1 MAAHTPPE
9 IMDKLNQTKCLRLS
23 TPLKFKY
30 THVAIINSALP
41 VKEFEKIPYKFIV
54 AGGNAIESFFGAIG
68 FCNRLLEQCIGFF
81 CNSIQE
87 VVAITAAIKE
97 IIPNNTH
104 QFKYA
109 YAPSLTL
116 TEDQQPFQRILDKME
131 QFDTPEQFATSCYP
145 SASIWQPAAP
155 RSQFHIVLQLWKPT
169 SEHRWKELQA
179 CLFNN
184 VINPLISKVHIFLD
198 GADAAEAYAEYPA
211 SLKAKLTIF
220 PLTERLTYKFAMQY
234 MSTLP
239 SGDYAALIN
248 SDIYFNE
255 TIYHLWNANFKNTCI
270 ALLRYNAT
278 LNYAMKK
285 EGAAQPEIFIGK
297 TYPRPDSQDTWIFQV
312 DDLVEHK
319 QKESW
324 EELNFRMGI
333 PGCDNTIAGELIRRR
348 WMVSNPA
355 FTIKTIHIQ
364 DEGIRNYNVMQTVS
378 LGVYALLAPV
388 SITDP

>member
-1 MAAHTPPE
+1 MGSHIPPE

-30 THVAIINSALP
+30 NHVAIIDSKLP

-54 AGGNAIESFFGAIG
+54 CGGDAIESFFGAIG

-81 CNSIQE
+81 CYSIQE
-87 VVAITAAIKE
+87 IVAITAAIKE

-109 YAPSLTL
+109 YAHALTL
-116 TEDQQPFQRILDKME
+116 TEEQQPFQRILNKME
-131 QFDTPEQFATSCYP
+131 QFDTPEQFASSLYP
-145 SASIWQPAAP
+145 NASIWQPAAP
-155 RSQFHIVLQLWKPT
+155 RPQFHIVLQLWKPT
-169 SEHRWKELQA
+169 NEHRWKELQA

-198 GADAAEAYAEYPA
+198 GDDAAEAYAEYPA
-211 SLKAKLTIF
+211 SLKAKLTVF

-255 TIYHLWNANFKNTCI
+255 TVYYLWNTDFKNTCI
-270 ALLRYNAT
+270 GLLRYNAT
-278 LNYAMKK
+278 LDYAMKK
-285 EGAAQPEIFIGK
+285 EGAPEPAIFLQNGSA
-297 TYPRPDSQDTWIFQV
+297 RSDSQDTWIFQV
-312 DDLVEHK
+312 NDLVEHK

-348 WMVSNPA
+348 WLVSNPA
-355 FTIKTIHIQ
+355 GTIKTIHIQ
-364 DEGIRNYNVMQTVS
+364 EETSRNYNVMQTIS

-388 SITDP
+388 SITDA

>member
-1 MAAHTPPE
+1 MASHTPPE
-9 IMDKLNQTKCLRLS
+9 IMEKLNQTKCLRLA

-30 THVAIINSALP
+30 SHIAIINNSLS
-41 VKEFEKIPYKFIV
+41 VKDFEKVPYKFIV
-54 AGGNAIESFFGAIG
+54 AGGDAIESFFGAIG
-68 FCNRLLEQCIGFF
+68 FCERLLEQCAGFF
-81 CNSIQE
+81 CNSLQE
-87 VVAITAAIKE
+87 IIAITAAIKE
-97 IIPNNTH
+97 VIPNNTH
-104 QFKYA
+104 TFKYA
-109 YAPSLTL
+109 YSSSLTL
-116 TEDQQPFQRILDKME
+116 TDDQQPFQRILDKME
-131 QFDTPEQFATSCYP
+131 RFETAEQFAVFLFPNATIWYP
-145 SASIWQPAAP
+145 TNKRP
-155 RSQFHIVLQLWKPT
+155 QFHIILQLWKPQ

-220 PLTERLTYKFAMQY
+220 PLTERLTYKFAMEY

-248 SDIYFNE
+248 SDIYFDS
-255 TIYHLWNANFKNTCI
+255 TIYNIWNSDFKNTCI

-278 LNYAMKK
+278 LDYAMKK
-285 EGAAQPEIFIGK
+285 EGATEPTIFSVNGA
-297 TYPRPDSQDTWIFQV
+297 PRPDSQDTWIFQV

-333 PGCDNTIAGELIRRR
+333 PGCDNTLAGELIRRR
-348 WMVSNPA
+348 WLVSNPA
-355 FTIKTIHIQ
+355 LTIKTIHIQ
-364 DEGIRNYNVMQTVS
+364 EEPGRNYNVTQLIT
-378 LGVYALLAPV
+378 LGVYAMLSAI
-388 SITDP
+388 SITDA